1 MKKIA
6 VLGYGT
12 VGSGVVAV
20 LDKSQKEVARKLGDQ
35 VEVEAVLDLRDFP
48 EDPIQEKIVHDYQL
62 ILNNPEIEVV
72 AEVMGGLHP
81 AFEFTSQALAAGKHV
96 VTSNK
101 ELVEAKGAEL
111 AEIARAH
118 GVSFLFEASVA
129 GGIPILRTINTALI
143 QEEIYRV
150 TGILNGTTNYILE
163 LMENAG
169 ASFEEAL
176 ADAQNRGYAE
186 RNPEA
191 DIEGFDASR
200 KIAILASMISGH
212 HISFKDVP
220 TKGISSITIKDIEAA
235 LAMNGRIKLIA
246 SCQKDG
252 DQFYASVEPM
262 FVPGENMLAS
272 VNSVYNA
279 VMLKSSML
287 EDTLYYGK
295 GAGKLAT
302 ASAVVADILSA
313 LNGNGVYEMN
323 VWDAQREVPLD
334 PASRLNRYLIR
345 AEGPEV
351 DEVLLEEVVANADGW
366 TALTLEITS
375 EQLNYIIDKI
385 NQQAKVCSVFRK
397 IEE

>member
-1 MKKIA
+1 MRKIA

-20 LDKSQKEVARKLGDQ
+20 LDKSRKEVARKLGDQ
-35 VEVEAVLDLRDFP
+35 VEVQAVLDLRDFP
-48 EDPIQEKIVHDYQL
+48 NDPIQEKIVHDFQA
-62 ILNNPEIEVV
+62 ILDNPEIEVV

-81 AFEFTSQALAAGKHV
+81 AFEYTSQALAAGKHV

-118 GVSFLFEASVA
+118 GVSFLFEASVG

-143 QEEIYRV
+143 QEEIYRI

-176 ADAQNRGYAE
+176 ADAQARGYAE

-200 KIAILASMISGH
+200 KIAILGSMISGKH
-212 HISFKDVP
+212 VGFKDVP
-220 TKGISSITIKDIEAA
+220 TRGISQVTIEDIEAA

-246 SCQKDG
+246 SCQKED

-287 EDTLYYGK
+287 VDTLYYG
-295 GAGKLAT
+295 
-302 ASAVVADILSA
+302 
-313 LNGNGVYEMN
+313 
-323 VWDAQREVPLD
+323 RVPE
-334 PASRLNRYLIR
+334 SWRL
-345 AEGPEV
+345 PV
-351 DEVLLEEVVANADGW
+351 QW
-366 TALTLEITS
+366 WQT
-375 EQLNYIIDKI
+375 
-385 NQQAKVCSVFRK
+385 FWPH
-397 IEE
+397 